1 MKSFVLRACSGE
13 ATLASNASLPF
24 VILASGTGTNARAL
38 LEAARSSP
46 EILRCVGL
54 VSDRPGV
61 GALEIAA
68 NFGVETSV
76 IPANSEA
83 KLLEFL
89 RQKEARW
96 ACLAGYKRIVPK
108 DFLDFFHDPALGFS
122 RVMNV
127 HPSLLPAYPG
137 LHGYRRAFADGV
149 KVAGVT
155 VHLVD
160 GGLDTG
166 HVILQRAFAREE
178 ADDEAAFTAKG
189 RAIEL
194 ELFPAALRLAA
205 ENRIRLRA
213 GEKSRWV
220 SLEE

>member
-1 MKSFVLRACSGE
+1 
-13 ATLASNASLPF
+13 

-38 LEAARSSP
+38 LAAAQNAP
-46 EILRCVGL
+46 HLLRCVGL

-61 GALEIAA
+61 AALEIAKS
-68 NFGVETSV
+68 FGVESTV
-76 IPANSEA
+76 IPATEGA

-108 DFLDFFHDPALGFS
+108 DFLAFFHDPALGFA

-166 HVILQRAFAREE
+166 HVILQRAFSREE
-178 ADDEAAFTAKG
+178 ADDEASFTAKG

-213 GEKSRWV
+213 DSGARWV